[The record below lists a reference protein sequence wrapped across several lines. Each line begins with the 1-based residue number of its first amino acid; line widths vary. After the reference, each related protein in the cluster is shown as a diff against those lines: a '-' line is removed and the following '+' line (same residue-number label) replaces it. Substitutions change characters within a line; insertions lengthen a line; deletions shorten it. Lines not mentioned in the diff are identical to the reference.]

1 MSLPSVL
8 IVHQISRV
16 TFGAFHQSGINGHE
30 AVPDP
35 LVFNYVTR
43 NRKSYLSNNDYM
55 PYHRTALSQRGESVK
70 RTTEQIKKMIDAL
83 PMEEKEEIKR
93 YLENKRDYNKNYS
106 DVAKKVETHIRRHGH
121 ITNKEAHER
130 GYTSKLLDTTT
141 FHRCIISKL
150 SIQVDKKRLP
160 DRRIAFYD
168 SSRGAPSSFAKI
180 DNDLIEDIMNKIDLR
195 FNQHDLRAIIDK
207 QDYPAMKRK
216 GSLRAIRPMMVK
228 AMAKRGYSVVGNEMI
243 FVRVH

>member
-1 MSLPSVL
+1 MK
-8 IVHQISRV
+8 
-16 TFGAFHQSGINGHE
+16 
-30 AVPDP
+30 
-35 LVFNYVTR
+35 
-43 NRKSYLSNNDYM
+43 RKL
-55 PYHRTALSQRGESVK
+55 EEVK
-70 RTTEQIKKMIDAL
+70 RIVDAL
-83 PMEEKEEIKR
+83 PMEEKEELRR
-93 YLENKRDYNKNYS
+93 YMENKRDYNKNYS
-106 DVAKKVETHIRRHGH
+106 DVAKKIETHIKRHGH
-121 ITNKEAHER
+121 ITNQEAYER
-130 GYTSKLLDTTT
+130 GYTSKVLDTTT

-150 SIQVDKKRLP
+150 SIQVGKKRLP

-243 FVRVH
+243 FVRVD

>member
-1 MSLPSVL
+1 M
-8 IVHQISRV
+8 
-16 TFGAFHQSGINGHE
+16 
-30 AVPDP
+30 
-35 LVFNYVTR
+35 
-43 NRKSYLSNNDYM
+43 
-55 PYHRTALSQRGESVK
+55 K

-150 SIQVDKKRLP
+150 SIQVGKKRLP

-168 SSRGAPSSFAKI
+168 SSMGAPSSFAKI
-180 DNDLIEDIMNKIDLR
+180 DDELVEDLMSKIDMR
-195 FNQHDLRAIIDK
+195 FRQHNLRAVLDD
-207 QDYPAMKRK
+207 QNYPAMKAR
-216 GSLRAIRPMMVK
+216 GSLRTIRPLLIK
-228 AMAKRGYSVVGNEMI
+228 AMAGRGYSVVGNELI
-243 FVRVH
+243 FVRVE

>member
-1 MSLPSVL
+1 
-8 IVHQISRV
+8 
-16 TFGAFHQSGINGHE
+16 
-30 AVPDP
+30 
-35 LVFNYVTR
+35 
-43 NRKSYLSNNDYM
+43 
-55 PYHRTALSQRGESVK
+55 VK

-83 PMEEKEEIKR
+83 PMEEKEELKR
-93 YLENKRDYNKNYS
+93 YLDNKRDYNKNYS

-150 SIQVDKKRLP
+150 SIQVGKKRLP

-168 SSRGAPSSFAKI
+168 SSRGAPSSFTSI
-180 DNDLIEDIMNKIDLR
+180 DDDLIEDIMSKIDLR

-216 GSLRAIRPMMVK
+216 GSLRSIRPMMVRE
-228 AMAKRGYSVVGNEMI
+228 MAKRGYSVVGNEMI
-243 FVRVH
+243 FVRVD

>member
-1 MSLPSVL
+1 
-8 IVHQISRV
+8 
-16 TFGAFHQSGINGHE
+16 
-30 AVPDP
+30 
-35 LVFNYVTR
+35 
-43 NRKSYLSNNDYM
+43 
-55 PYHRTALSQRGESVK
+55 
-70 RTTEQIKKMIDAL
+70 MIDAL

-150 SIQVDKKRLP
+150 SIQVGKKRLP

-168 SSRGAPSSFAKI
+168 SSVGAPSSFADI
-180 DNDLIEDIMNKIDLR
+180 DEELIEDIMKKIDMR
-195 FNQHDLRAIIDK
+195 FTQHNLRAIIDE
-207 QDYPAMKRK
+207 QGYPAMKKK
-216 GSLRAIRPMMVK
+216 GSLRTIRPMVVK
-228 AMAKRGYSVVGNEMI
+228 AMAKKGYTVVGNEMI
-243 FVRVH
+243 FVRAD

>member
-1 MSLPSVL
+1 
-8 IVHQISRV
+8 
-16 TFGAFHQSGINGHE
+16 
-30 AVPDP
+30 
-35 LVFNYVTR
+35 
-43 NRKSYLSNNDYM
+43 
-55 PYHRTALSQRGESVK
+55 
-70 RTTEQIKKMIDAL
+70 MIDAL

-150 SIQVDKKRLP
+150 SIQVGKKRLP

-168 SSRGAPSSFAKI
+168 SSMGAPSSFAKI
-180 DNDLIEDIMNKIDLR
+180 DDELVEDLMSKIDMR
-195 FNQHDLRAIIDK
+195 FRQHNLRAVLDD
-207 QDYPAMKRK
+207 QNYPAMKAR
-216 GSLRAIRPMMVK
+216 GSLRTIRPLLIK
-228 AMAKRGYSVVGNEMI
+228 AMAGRGYSVVGNELI
-243 FVRVH
+243 FVRVE

>member
-1 MSLPSVL
+1 M
-8 IVHQISRV
+8 
-16 TFGAFHQSGINGHE
+16 
-30 AVPDP
+30 
-35 LVFNYVTR
+35 
-43 NRKSYLSNNDYM
+43 
-55 PYHRTALSQRGESVK
+55 K
-70 RTTEQIKKMIDAL
+70 RTTGQIKKMIDAL

-150 SIQVDKKRLP
+150 SIQVGKKRLP

-168 SSRGAPSSFAKI
+168 SSMGAPSSFTKI
-180 DNDLIEDIMNKIDLR
+180 DSELVEDLISKIDMR
-195 FNQHDLRAIIDK
+195 FRQHNLRAVLDD
-207 QDYPAMKRK
+207 QNYPAMKAR
-216 GSLRAIRPMMVK
+216 GSLREIRPMLIK
-228 AMAKRGYSVVGNEMI
+228 AMASKGYSVVGNELL
-243 FVRVH
+243 FVRVE

>member
-1 MSLPSVL
+1 M
-8 IVHQISRV
+8 
-16 TFGAFHQSGINGHE
+16 
-30 AVPDP
+30 
-35 LVFNYVTR
+35 
-43 NRKSYLSNNDYM
+43 
-55 PYHRTALSQRGESVK
+55 K

-83 PMEEKEEIKR
+83 PMEEKEEVKR

-150 SIQVDKKRLP
+150 SIQVGKKRLP

-168 SSRGAPSSFAKI
+168 INRGAPSTFSQI
-180 DNDLIEDIMNKIDLR
+180 DSELIEDLLSKVDMR
-195 FNQHDLRAIIDK
+195 FRQHNLRAVLDDQK
-207 QDYPAMKRK
+207 YPAMRHK
-216 GSLRAIRPMMVK
+216 GSLSRIRPLLVK
-228 AMAKRGYSVVGNEMI
+228 AMATKGYSVVGSELI
-243 FVRVH
+243 FVRDE